1 METILQSPQ
10 GPSPSMAPIFD
21 MLAASAK
28 LIVLEAALEL
38 NITGILAD
46 HSDIDGIAGEIGVK
60 TDRAALGYFLDTVV
74 ALGMAEKKNGLYFNT
89 DFARAFFLRESP
101 VYMGGLLKN
110 LKGMQHKNLPKI
122 VEIIKQ
128 GPPDVPPE
136 QVLESEEKWREAVEH
151 LAAYQ
156 RGGMGAICADLVE
169 RLPEFANV
177 KKILDLGGGPGII
190 CTEILKRKTD
200 ATGVLLDLPSI
211 ITLAR
216 KEIEKE
222 GMIDRVSFIAGDY
235 NRIDIGKGYD
245 LIWASHNLY
254 YVKDR
259 EAFFTRI
266 KGALS
271 GKGVFVCLHEGLSCE
286 QTAPASIV
294 LSRLSL
300 ALEGQNVSFSKGE
313 IADVLQTV
321 GFSQVDSV
329 MLNLPAG
336 EAELVVA
343 RL

>member
-1 METILQSPQ
+1 
-10 GPSPSMAPIFD
+10 MAPIFD
-21 MLAASAK
+21 LLAASVK
-28 LIVLEAALEL
+28 LAVLEAALEL
-38 NITGILAD
+38 NITGILAE
-46 HSDIDGIAGEIGVK
+46 HSDLDEIAEQIGSK
-60 TDRAALGYFLDTVV
+60 TEPSGLRYFLDAVA

-89 DFARAFFLRESP
+89 DFGKAFFVEESP

-128 GPPDVPPE
+128 GPPEVPPE
-136 QVLESEEKWREAVEH
+136 QVLESEAKWEEAVEH

-156 RGGMGAICADLVE
+156 RGGMAAICADLVE
-169 RLPEFANV
+169 KLPEFTNIR
-177 KKILDLGGGPGII
+177 KILDLGGGPGII
-190 CTEILKRKTD
+190 CTEILKRKSD
-200 ATGVLLDLPSI
+200 AVGVLLDLPGI
-211 ITLAR
+211 IVRAK

-222 GMIDRVSFIAGDY
+222 GMVDRVELLPGDY
-235 NRIDIGKGYD
+235 NQIDLGSGYD

-259 EAFFTRI
+259 RTFFTRL
-266 KGALS
+266 KDSLS
-271 GKGVFVCLHEGLSCE
+271 EKGVFVCLHEGLSCE
-286 QTAPASIV
+286 QTAPVDIV

-313 IADVLQTV
+313 IADVLHTV
-321 GFSQVDSV
+321 GFSQVDSI

>member
-136 QVLESEEKWREAVEH
+136 QVLESEEKWREAVENISP
-151 LAAYQ
+151 LTSE
-156 RGGMGAICADLVE
+156 GAWGQSALILLKDC
-169 RLPEFANV
+169 RSLPMS
-177 KKILDLGGGPGII
+177 KK
-190 CTEILKRKTD
+190 
-200 ATGVLLDLPSI
+200 S
-211 ITLAR
+211 
-216 KEIEKE
+216 
-222 GMIDRVSFIAGDY
+222 
-235 NRIDIGKGYD
+235 
-245 LIWASHNLY
+245 LIWA
-254 YVKDR
+254 VAP
-259 EAFFTRI
+259 E
-266 KGALS
+266 LS
-271 GKGVFVCLHEGLSCE
+271 VQKF
-286 QTAPASIV
+286 
-294 LSRLSL
+294 
-300 ALEGQNVSFSKGE
+300 
-313 IADVLQTV
+313 
-321 GFSQVDSV
+321 
-329 MLNLPAG
+329 
-336 EAELVVA
+336 
-343 RL
+343 

>member
-1 METILQSPQ
+1 
-10 GPSPSMAPIFD
+10 MAPIFD
-21 MLAASAK
+21 MLAASVK
-28 LIVLEAALEL
+28 LAVLEAAIEL

-46 HSDIDGIAGEIGVK
+46 HSDLDGIAGQLGLK
-60 TDRAALGYFLDTVV
+60 TDTSALRHFLDAVV

-89 DFARAFFLRESP
+89 DFGNTFFLDKSP

-122 VEIIKQ
+122 VEIIQQ
-128 GPPDVPPE
+128 GPPEIPPE
-136 QVLESEEKWREAVEH
+136 QVLKSETKWEEAVAH

-169 RLPEFANV
+169 RLPEFTNV
-177 KKILDLGGGPGII
+177 RKILDLGGGPGMI
-190 CTEILKRKTD
+190 CTEILKRKSD
-200 ATGVLLDLPSI
+200 ATGVLLDLPGI
-211 ITLAR
+211 IALAK

-222 GMIDRVSFIAGDY
+222 GMADRITLLPGDY
-235 NRIDIGKGYD
+235 NQIDLGKGYD

-259 EAFFTRI
+259 ETFFTRL
-266 KGALS
+266 KDSLS
-271 GKGVFVCLHEGLSCE
+271 EKGVFVCLHEGLSCE
-286 QTAPASIV
+286 QTAPANIV

-313 IADVLQTV
+313 IADVLQAV
-321 GFSQVDSV
+321 GFSKVDST

-336 EAELVVA
+336 ETELVVA